1 MTIKIV
7 PLMGDMEESLYQLGL
22 AEKDAFL
29 KIEERVQKLISKNS
43 LLRNGQ
49 DIIARAKIL
58 LKKKEETL
66 FSKAVESY
74 AKGLGVD
81 KVRYLSFLSLFE
93 MAAHYGQAFPELKGM
108 LPGCTSLFQK
118 QGNDI
123 THSRIFDFPLVDT
136 FETSSRLY
144 YWKFEGMPQI
154 LNFSCEGLA
163 PLFIQAI
170 HECGMSFALHH
181 KPGTS
186 FHQDGLGIFQII
198 FETMFESKNHNDF
211 RKGIKK
217 RESVTKWGLLFSEIS
232 GTVFHL
238 DIDGP
243 SQRIET
249 FNLHEISPLIF
260 TNIPLQTDDGKSIES
275 YMRFSQMR
283 QDWLKSRLTSS
294 KLPILDLLTHVSD
307 DKDKSFLH
315 PCSTLATVGAYHI
328 NQSQGFIE
336 LKFGAGALTKSD
348 GVIRFNM
355 GEFSQGQITK
365 APEKISEFEDAWK
378 RASRA
383 QSFFDQEKLD
393 FAYHEIQM
401 AIEIMP
407 SLHWKNIFKFY
418 LYHWDFMV
426 LQNNKEL
433 SMIYKKLK
441 KLTLPKEL
449 YPQWKILCCRFEMK
463 LGLSVDSVTDL
474 PEDLQA
480 LMTQE
485 KEAPKA
491 LWLTWMKLIYPRLE
505 ILDTFSPH
513 QK

>member
-1 MTIKIV
+1 
-7 PLMGDMEESLYQLGL
+7 MGDMEESLYQLGL

-29 KIEERVQKLISKNS
+29 KIEERVQKLISKNI

-49 DIIARAKIL
+49 DILVRAKIL
-58 LKKKEETL
+58 LKKKEDSL
-66 FSKAVESY
+66 FTKAIDAY

-123 THSRIFDFPLVDT
+123 THSRIFDFPLVDM

-144 YWKFEGMPQI
+144 YWKFEGMPQV

-232 GTVFHL
+232 GNVFHL

-283 QDWLKSRLTSS
+283 QEWLKSRLASS
-294 KLPILDLLTHVSD
+294 KLGILDLITNVSD

-315 PCSTLATVGAYHI
+315 PCGTLATVGAYHI

-336 LKFGAGALTKSD
+336 LKFGSGALTKSD
-348 GVIRFNM
+348 GIIRFNM
-355 GEFSQGQITK
+355 GEFSQGQIIK
-365 APEKISEFEDAWK
+365 APEKLSEFEDAWK

-383 QSFFDQEKLD
+383 QSFFDQEKMD
-393 FAYHEIQM
+393 FGYHEIQM

-407 SLHWKNIFKFY
+407 NVHWKNIFKFY

-426 LQNNKEL
+426 VQNSKEL

-441 KLTLPKEL
+441 KLNLPKEL
-449 YPQWKILCCRFEMK
+449 YSQWRILCCRYEIK
-463 LGLSVDSVTDL
+463 LGLSVDTVTDL

-480 LMTQE
+480 MMTQE
-485 KEAPKA
+485 KDAPKA